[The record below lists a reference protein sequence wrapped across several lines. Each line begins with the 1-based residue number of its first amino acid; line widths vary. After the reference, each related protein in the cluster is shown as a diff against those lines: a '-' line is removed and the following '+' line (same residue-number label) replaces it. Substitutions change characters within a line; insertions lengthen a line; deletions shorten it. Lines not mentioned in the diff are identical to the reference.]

1 MSVDS
6 SPFVGLHQNMQNV
19 KKTFQAMKVEALV
32 KEMLDSRLERLQYDV
47 DVCTFVAKQLCRDIR
62 ERTKQLQLDRCRLV
76 VQVLI
81 GQDSPQSLQLASKCL
96 WNTSTDNF
104 AAVTFRNSSLYAVA
118 VVYGVYLD

>member
-1 MSVDS
+1 
-6 SPFVGLHQNMQNV
+6 MQNV